1 MTQLYSILC
10 NCLLFSFNS
19 FLLGQILMI
28 PCFRSGVFD
37 VPWILSV
44 LHVVSCPSGTS
55 SQLVAASR
63 LLGSPPFA
71 WAPFTPWLKHVPCEF
86 PLPKPHKTSGT
97 LLQCAVGAQTHLV
110 DRYLSA
116 LMVLFRSKLWKIVQ
130 GSRLLYNIPIVVGA
144 PYPNFWVL
152 NPMVIAIKI
161 APSPGISQSSN
172 RIIPSISNIPRKHP
186 HQKPPCLLV
195 TVTTIYCSH
204 LFKPQAN
211 HVGRLSHCRCTLNS
225 HWHSIRRPRRSRS
238 RKGSQGVWIR
248 SESGVRGGSSYLES

>member
-1 MTQLYSILC
+1 MTFPIHIYILPKISKIST
-10 NCLLFSFNS
+10 LAAIMSMPLTT
-19 FLLGQILMI
+19 
-28 PCFRSGVFD
+28 R
-37 VPWILSV
+37 
-44 LHVVSCPSGTS
+44 VV
-55 SQLVAASR
+55 VA
-63 LLGSPPFA
+63 
-71 WAPFTPWLKHVPCEF
+71 TF
-86 PLPKPHKTSGT
+86 PL
-97 LLQCAVGAQTHLV
+97 
-110 DRYLSA
+110 
-116 LMVLFRSKLWKIVQ
+116 
-130 GSRLLYNIPIVVGA
+130 
-144 PYPNFWVL
+144 YPNFWVL